1 MEFPREC
8 ERRFLCT
15 LSGRR
20 GSLLSRSDLIYRI
33 WRRNMSHISYEGWPW
48 SRADGL
54 DVHTSCPVGAA
65 LQGTCRPGLG

>member
-20 GSLLSRSDLIYRI
+20 GSLLSRSGLNYMR
-33 WRRNMSHISYEGWPW
+33 WSRNISQISCEGWPW
-48 SRADGL
+48 L
-54 DVHTSCPVGAA
+54 DSTYTLPARLELLFMGPVV
-65 LQGTCRPGLG
+65 LVWDKR